1 MRAAKHDL
9 TTGPIFGK
17 LISLSLPIMATS
29 FMQMAHNMTN
39 MFWLGRLGRDYVA
52 AAGLAGQFLWLSMA
66 LMMMCR
72 IGAEIGVSQNM
83 GKGNMDEARSFAQNG
98 FLLAIGV
105 GIFFAAVVAIFRSQL
120 IWFFNMDD
128 PVVVD
133 IAERYLLVVAASLPF
148 TFGHFVITGVYGGY
162 GNTKIPFYINS
173 FALALN
179 IGLSP
184 VLIFVLD
191 MGIYGAATSM
201 VVASAANF
209 SLKLWAMK
217 RYSGRPFEK
226 YRVLI
231 KPVWEKITQ
240 ILRWGIPVAIESA
253 LFTTLFMV
261 VSRLIASEFGT
272 GAVAAHNVAMN
283 IESLA
288 FMAAGGFATAI
299 TAFIG
304 QNFGAKKWGRMRST
318 YRVATIVMAVY
329 GVAVTVILFTLATP
343 LISIFLDDPADIIIG
358 RDYLRIIGLAQLLFC
373 MEGVATGSFRG
384 QGLTFKPTIVSGTSN
399 VIRVFVTYALAA
411 TALGITGVWVGI
423 AIAMTLRSAWMLA
436 WHWWYMRKRYVGDEP
451 EMVVQE
457 EEIVSDKF

>member
-1 MRAAKHDL
+1 MRTGKHDL

-17 LISLSLPIMATS
+17 LVTLSLPIMATS
-29 FMQMAHNMTN
+29 VMQMAHNITN
-39 MFWLGRLGRDYVA
+39 IFWLSRLDREYVA
-52 AAGLAGQFLWLSMA
+52 AVGLAGQFLWLSMA
-66 LMMMCR
+66 LMLMCR

-83 GKGNMDEARSFAQNG
+83 GKNQPDEARSFAQNG
-98 FLLAIGV
+98 FILALFV
-105 GIFFAAVVAIFRSQL
+105 GFFFAAIVAIFRSQL
-120 IWFFNMDD
+120 IWIFGIDN

-162 GNTKIPFYINS
+162 GNTKLPFYINS
-173 FALALN
+173 FALAIN
-179 IGLSP
+179 ICLSP
-184 VLIFVLD
+184 LLIFVLD
-191 MGIYGAATSM
+191 MGVYGAATSM
-201 VVASAANF
+201 VVANAANF
-209 SLKLWAMK
+209 ALKLWAMK

-226 YRVLI
+226 YRILI
-231 KPVWEKITQ
+231 KPVWGKMKQ
-240 ILRWGIPVAIESA
+240 ILRWGVPVAIESA
-253 LFTTLFMV
+253 LFTSLFMV
-261 VSRLIASEFGT
+261 VSRLIASDFGE
-272 GAVAAHNVAMN
+272 GAVAAHSVAMN

-329 GVAVTVILFTLATP
+329 GAVVTIVLFSFATP
-343 LISIFLDDPADIIIG
+343 LVSIFLDYPADIIIG

-399 VIRVFVTYALAA
+399 VVRVFVTYALAA

-423 AIAMTLRSAWMLA
+423 AIAMTLRSVWMIA
-436 WHWWYMRKRYVGDEP
+436 WHWLYMRKRYVSDEP
-451 EMVVQE
+451 LPEGLKE
-457 EEIVSDKF
+457 DAT

>member
-1 MRAAKHDL
+1 MSTRKYDL
-9 TTGPIFGK
+9 TEGPIFKK
-17 LISLSLPIMATS
+17 LVTLSLPIMATS
-29 FMQMAHNMTN
+29 FMQMAHNITN

-66 LMMMCR
+66 FMLMCR

-83 GKGNMDEARSFAQNG
+83 GKGKPDEAKEYAQSG
-98 FLLAIGV
+98 FVLAMFVGV
-105 GIFFAAVVAIFRSQL
+105 IFAAIVAIFRSYL
-120 IWFFNMDD
+120 IWFFNVDD

-133 IAERYLLVVAASLPF
+133 IAERYLFVVAFSLPF

-179 IGLSP
+179 IALSP
-184 VLIFVLD
+184 ILIFVMGL
-191 MGIYGAATSM
+191 GIYGAAISM
-201 VVASAANF
+201 IAANAVNIGF
-209 SLKLWAMK
+209 KLFAMK
-217 RYSGRPFEK
+217 KLKSRPFEK
-226 YRVLI
+226 YVI
-231 KPVWEKITQ
+231 FAKIAWDKIAQ
-240 ILRWGIPVAIESA
+240 ILRWGVPVAVESF

-272 GAVAAHNVAMN
+272 GAVAAHSVAMN

-318 YRVATIVMAVY
+318 HRIATVVMAVY
-329 GVAVTVILFTLATP
+329 GVIVTVALFSLATP
-343 LISIFLDDPADIIIG
+343 LVSLFLDVPEDIIIG

-384 QGLTFKPTIVSGTSN
+384 QGLTYKPTIVSVSSN
-399 VIRVFVTYALAA
+399 VLRVIVTYALAA

-423 AIAMTLRSAWMLA
+423 ALAMTFRSTWMLI
-436 WHWWYMRKRYVGDEP
+436 WHFVYSRKTPKLDQ
-451 EMVVQE
+451 VQP
-457 EEIVSDKF
+457 DQ